1 MPYQRPIILLGLW
14 LDYCAFSF
22 MKKLFLIPFF
32 SFAFTFIFAGND
44 ITEKVSAAIREGNA
58 KELSKFFKDNVDLAI
73 GDKEEVYSSSQA
85 ELILKDF
92 FSKNAPKTFTI
103 VHQGM
108 SKLGLQYVIGNLV
121 TSNGNFRVS
130 FYIKKSLHGQFIQ
143 QFRID
148 TEQ

>member
-1 MPYQRPIILLGLW
+1 MKHLL
-14 LDYCAFSF
+14 
-22 MKKLFLIPFF
+22 LIPVLFFFF
-32 SFAFTFIFAGND
+32 SFLFAGND
-44 ITEKVSAAIREGNA
+44 ITEKVSTAIREGNA
-58 KELSKFFKDNVDLAI
+58 KELSRFFKDNVDLAI

-85 ELILKDF
+85 EQILKDF
-92 FSKNAPKTFTI
+92 FAKNTPKTFTI

-108 SKLGLQYVIGNLV
+108 SKLGLQYVIGNLI

-130 FYIKKSLHGQFIQ
+130 FYIKKSIHGQFIQ

>member
-1 MPYQRPIILLGLW
+1 
-14 LDYCAFSF
+14 
-22 MKKLFLIPFF
+22 MKKIFFLPFLFFV
-32 SFAFTFIFAGND
+32 FAQLAVANND
-44 ITEKVSAAIREGNA
+44 ITEKVSSAIREGNA

-121 TSNGNFRVS
+121 TSTGNFRVS
-130 FYIKKSLHGQFIQ
+130 FYIKKSIQGQFIQ

-148 TEQ
+148 PEQ

>member
-1 MPYQRPIILLGLW
+1 
-14 LDYCAFSF
+14 
-22 MKKLFLIPFF
+22 MKHLFLIPVLFFFF
-32 SFAFTFIFAGND
+32 SFSFAGND

-58 KELSKFFKDNVDLAI
+58 RELSKFFKDNVDLAI

-85 ELILKDF
+85 EQILKDF
-92 FSKNAPKTFTI
+92 FAKNTPKTFTI

-108 SKLGLQYVIGNLV
+108 SKLGLQYVIGNLI

-130 FYIKKSLHGQFIQ
+130 FYIKKSIHGQFIQ

-148 TEQ
+148 AEQ